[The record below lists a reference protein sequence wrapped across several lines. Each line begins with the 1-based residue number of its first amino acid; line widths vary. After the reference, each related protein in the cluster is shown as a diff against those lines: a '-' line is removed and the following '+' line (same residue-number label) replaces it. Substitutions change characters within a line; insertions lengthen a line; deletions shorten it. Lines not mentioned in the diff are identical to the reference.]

1 MPKNIS
7 LGKDSIGKLFL
18 NFSIPAVTG
27 MIVTALYSI
36 VDGIFVGR
44 GVGAEGL
51 AALNLGYPIINF
63 GAALSLMFGI
73 GGATLISLNIKDKE
87 YCNRCFSYII
97 ILNVTAYLLILL
109 VVVFFNERIIMM
121 MGANENLLPLVKRY
135 MYPCT
140 VALVFLMIS
149 NSLNAVIRNDKSPT
163 YAFVS
168 MIIGA
173 VTNIF
178 LDWLFIMKFNW
189 GIFGAAA
196 ATGIGQLFSMLFLIR
211 YFMRPGSKFKFYFEN
226 RLKLEVMKKIATIGF
241 PSFIME
247 FAVALITILF
257 NISFMNYSGEI
268 GVSAF
273 CIVGYVFYI
282 FRMLYN
288 GLGQGIQPIVS
299 YNYGEEKF
307 DRVEATYKIGHR
319 ATFVIAIIILI
330 WVNFFGSSL
339 IRLFSDDPQ
348 LIKIAKYGLSLYAS
362 AIIFVGANFI
372 NISFLQSKDKAMAAN
387 LLSILRST
395 VFVILGLLILPKFL
409 EETGVWLALPFSDL
423 MTFITTLIL
432 KKVKYIIE

>member
-109 VVVFFNERIIMM
+109 VVVFFNEKIIMM

-163 YAFVS
+163 YAFIS

-257 NISFMNYSGEI
+257 NISFMNYSGEM

-319 ATFVIAIIILI
+319 AAFVIAIIILI